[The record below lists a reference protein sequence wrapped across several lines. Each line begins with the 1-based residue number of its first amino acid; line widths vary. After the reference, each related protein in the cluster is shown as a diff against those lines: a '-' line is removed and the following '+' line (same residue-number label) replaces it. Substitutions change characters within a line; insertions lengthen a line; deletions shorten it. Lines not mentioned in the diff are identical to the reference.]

1 MRPVIDRTPAGAGN
15 ESSPENPPTWDADCR
30 EQVAA
35 ESSTALWMV
44 AALFETGHSPE

>member
-1 MRPVIDRTPAGAGN
+1 MLI
-15 ESSPENPPTWDADCR
+15 CR

-35 ESSTALWMV
+35 ESSTALLMV